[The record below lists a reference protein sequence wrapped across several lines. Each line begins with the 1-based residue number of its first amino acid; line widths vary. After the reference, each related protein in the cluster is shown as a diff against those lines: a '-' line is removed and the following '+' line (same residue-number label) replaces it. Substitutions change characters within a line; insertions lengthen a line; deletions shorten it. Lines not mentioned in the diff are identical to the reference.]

1 MFACV
6 TNPSLAMWLDR
17 QSVEGKGVRVEGA

>member
-1 MFACV
+1 MFAYRINLS
-6 TNPSLAMWLDR
+6 TPMWLDR